1 MRAEILNPTDHAR
14 LRLRLSSEAAPHFVQ
29 IAISE
34 FAAAAVACPILITKD
49 ATTGEFY
56 AGAMLGFKPGEPLRQ
71 TAAERGGFEPLNLV
85 RDGFFISGEKIAIDR
100 DNPRFSETVGEPFF
114 DDEQQPS
121 VRLRRIQRALLELN
135 EGLEKTKHFIQALV
149 AHKALEPIDI
159 SLQFDD
165 GERLRLQGLYTVSLD
180 GLRALPDS
188 EVVTLFRS
196 GYLQFAYTMNVSL
209 NQIAVLAHLRN
220 QRTLQTPLLV

>member
-14 LRLRLSSEAAPHFVQ
+14 LRLRPSSEAVPHFVQ

-100 DNPRFSETVGEPFF
+100 DNPRFSETVGEPLF

-121 VRLRRIQRALLELN
+121 VRLRKIQRALVELH
-135 EGLEKTKHFIQALV
+135 EGLEKTKQFIQALV
-149 AHKALEPIDI
+149 THKAIEPIDV
-159 SLQFDD
+159 SLRFDD
-165 GERLRLQGLYTVSLD
+165 GERLKLQGLYTVSLD
-180 GLRALPDS
+180 RLRSLPDS
-188 EVVTLFRS
+188 EVLALFRS
-196 GYLQFAYTMNVSL
+196 GYLQFAYTMNISL
-209 NQIAVLAHLRN
+209 SQIGVLAHLRN
-220 QRTLQTPLLV
+220 QRTLQTPVLV